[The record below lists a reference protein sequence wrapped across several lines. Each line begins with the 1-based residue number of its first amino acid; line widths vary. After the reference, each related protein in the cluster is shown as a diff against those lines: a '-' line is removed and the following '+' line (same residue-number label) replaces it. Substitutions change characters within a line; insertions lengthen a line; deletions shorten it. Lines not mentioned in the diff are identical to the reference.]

1 MDNQLYWTNQIKFSL
16 IGEENLSR
24 MNLMFT
30 INGNKCFKIRII
42 SNKLTKIKKI
52 QISNKFFQ
60 WIREVKHRVELEETS
75 SKEKWNKLL

>member
-1 MDNQLYWTNQIKFSL
+1 
-16 IGEENLSR
+16 LSR

-60 WIREVKHRVELEETS
+60 
-75 SKEKWNKLL
+75 